1 MKSPSLLLPALGLAV
16 VLSGCA
22 TTAGTGNAGS
32 TDGAGNAGSAAGAET
47 ADSAASRNPVD
58 PYERFNRTMFNF
70 NDKVD
75 QYALKPAATVYK
87 RVLPSFVQT
96 GVYNFFGNL
105 GDVWTAVN
113 NLLQGRVADGVSD
126 VMRFAVNTTFGLGGL
141 LDIGSEAGLQK
152 HRQDFGATL
161 GVWGVQSGPY
171 VVLPLL
177 GSSTVRDSAAL
188 PVDFAGDPWTYV
200 NPDPTRYIG
209 TAVRVIDMRAG
220 VLDASNLIEDAA
232 LDRYEFIRDAY
243 LQRRAGKISSNRER
257 GADSKYRALP
267 DDDDVESK
275 SDNSSSLNGGS
286 AAPSTEP
293 AGNKDA
299 QAEKAP
305 AAPAA
310 SGNQPAFIP
319 APSGEPA
326 K

>member
-1 MKSPSLLLPALGLAV
+1 MKNLGRPVLALSMATI
-16 VLSGCA
+16 LSGCA
-22 TTAGTGNAGS
+22 TSTAQ
-32 TDGAGNAGSAAGAET
+32 
-47 ADSAASRNPVD
+47 NPVD
-58 PYERFNRTMFNF
+58 PFEKFNRTMFTF
-70 NDKVD
+70 NDRVD

-87 RVLPSFVQT
+87 RTLPSFVQT

-126 VMRFAVNTTFGLGGL
+126 AMRFTINSTFGL
-141 LDIGSEAGLQK
+141 AGLIDISSDAGLPK
-152 HRQDFGATL
+152 HNQDFGATL

-188 PVDFAGDPWTYV
+188 PADFAGNPWTYV
-200 NPDPTRYIG
+200 SPDTTRYLG
-209 TAVRVIDMRAG
+209 TALRVIDLRAG

-257 GADSKYRALP
+257 GADAVYRALP
-267 DDDDVESK
+267 DDEDLDSK
-275 SDNSSSLNGGS
+275 TDNGSSLNGGS
-286 AAPSTEP
+286 AAPSAEP
-293 AGNKDA
+293 ATRGDA
-299 QAEKAP
+299 QQEKAP

-310 SGNQPAFIP
+310 NGSQPAFIP
-319 APSGEPA
+319 APDGDTR

>member
-1 MKSPSLLLPALGLAV
+1 M
-16 VLSGCA
+16 
-22 TTAGTGNAGS
+22 
-32 TDGAGNAGSAAGAET
+32 
-47 ADSAASRNPVD
+47 ADRAASRNPVD

-70 NDKVD
+70 NNKVD

-141 LDIGSEAGLQK
+141 LDIGSEAGMQK

-257 GADSKYRALP
+257 DADSKYRALP

-286 AAPSTEP
+286 AAPSTKP

-319 APSGEPA
+319 APSGAPA

>member
-1 MKSPSLLLPALGLAV
+1 MKPASRLLPALGLVAV
-16 VLSGCA
+16 LTGCA
-22 TTAGTGNAGS
+22 TTGGPGNAG
-32 TDGAGNAGSAAGAET
+32 AQ
-47 ADSAASRNPVD
+47 NPVD
-58 PYERFNRTMFNF
+58 PFERFNRSMFTF

-75 QYALKPAATVYK
+75 QYALKPVATAYK
-87 RVLPSFVQT
+87 KVLPSFVQT

-113 NLLQGRVADGVSD
+113 NILQGRVADGVSD
-126 VMRFAVNTTFGLGGL
+126 VMRFAVNTTFGLAGL
-141 LDIGSEAGLQK
+141 IDIGSDAGLQK

-177 GSSTVRDSAAL
+177 GSSTVRDSFAL
-188 PVDFAGDPWTYV
+188 PVDYAGDPWSYV
-200 NPDPTRYIG
+200 NPNRVRYSG
-209 TAVRVIDMRAG
+209 TALRIIDMRAG

-257 GADSKYRALP
+257 GTDSVYRALP
-267 DDDDVESK
+267 DEDDLDTK
-275 SDNSSSLNGGS
+275 TDNASSLNGGAS
-286 AAPSTEP
+286 APSTEP
-293 AGNKDA
+293 AARKDA
-299 QAEKAP
+299 QGEKAP

-310 SGNQPAFIP
+310 SGSQPAFIP
-319 APSGEPA
+319 APSKDAP

>member
-1 MKSPSLLLPALGLAV
+1 M
-16 VLSGCA
+16 SG
-22 TTAGTGNAGS
+22 S
-32 TDGAGNAGSAAGAET
+32 
-47 ADSAASRNPVD
+47 NPID
-58 PYERFNRTMFNF
+58 PYERFNRSMFTF
-70 NDKVD
+70 NDRVD

-87 RVLPSFVQT
+87 RTLPSFVQT

-113 NLLQGRVADGVSD
+113 HLLQGRVADGVSD
-126 VMRFAVNTTFGLGGL
+126 AMRFTINSTFGLAGL
-141 LDIGSEAGLQK
+141 IDIGSDVGLQK

-188 PVDFAGDPWTYV
+188 PVDFAGDPWSYV
-200 NPDPTRYIG
+200 TPDPTRYFG
-209 TAVRVIDMRAG
+209 TALRVIDMRAG

-257 GADSKYRALP
+257 GADSIYRALP
-267 DDDDVESK
+267 EEDEPESK
-275 SDNSSSLNGGS
+275 TDNGSSLNGGA
-286 AAPSTEP
+286 AAPSAEP
-293 AGNKDA
+293 AGKRDA
-299 QAEKAP
+299 QQEKAP

-310 SGNQPAFIP
+310 TGIQPAFIP
-319 APSGEPA
+319 APDGDVR

>member
-1 MKSPSLLLPALGLAV
+1 MRSPSLLLPALSLAA

-22 TTAGTGNAGS
+22 TTTTTSG
-32 TDGAGNAGSAAGAET
+32 AGSADNAGKPGNTAE
-47 ADSAASRNPVD
+47 RNPVD
-58 PYERFNRTMFNF
+58 PFERFNRTMFRF

-75 QYALKPAATVYK
+75 QYALKPVATVYK

-141 LDIGSEAGLQK
+141 LDISSEAGMQK

-177 GSSTVRDSAAL
+177 GSSTMRDSVAL
-188 PVDFAGDPWTYV
+188 PVDFAGDPWSYV

-209 TAVRVIDMRAG
+209 AALRVIDMRAG

-257 GADSKYRALP
+257 GADSVYRALP
-267 DDDDVESK
+267 DDDEIDTK
-275 SDNSSSLNGGS
+275 PDNGSPLNGGS
-286 AAPSTEP
+286 AAPSKEP
-293 AGNKDA
+293 AGTKDA
-299 QAEKAP
+299 QQQKAP

-310 SGNQPAFIP
+310 PAATGNQPAFIP

>member
-1 MKSPSLLLPALGLAV
+1 MKPPSRLLPALGLVAV
-16 VLSGCA
+16 LTGCA
-22 TTAGTGNAGS
+22 TTDGTGKA
-32 TDGAGNAGSAAGAET
+32 T
-47 ADSAASRNPVD
+47 APNPVD
-58 PYERFNRTMFNF
+58 PFERFNRSMFTF

-75 QYALKPAATVYK
+75 QYALKPVATVYK
-87 RVLPSFVQT
+87 KAVPSFVQT

-113 NLLQGRVADGVSD
+113 HLLQGRVADGVSD
-126 VMRFAVNTTFGLGGL
+126 VMRFAINTTFGLAGL
-141 LDIGSEAGLQK
+141 IDIGSDAGLQK

-177 GSSTVRDSAAL
+177 GSSTVRDSFAL
-188 PVDFAGDPWTYV
+188 PVDYAGDPWSYI
-200 NPDPTRYIG
+200 NPDRTRYIG
-209 TAVRVIDMRAG
+209 TGLRVVDMRAG

-257 GADSKYRALP
+257 GVDSVYRALP
-267 DDDDVESK
+267 DEDDLDTK
-275 SDNSSSLNGGS
+275 TDNASSLNGGA

-293 AGNKDA
+293 AAKKDA
-299 QAEKAP
+299 QQEKTP
-305 AAPAA
+305 AAPAT
-310 SGNQPAFIP
+310 SGSQPAFIP
-319 APSGEPA
+319 APSKDAP

>member
-1 MKSPSLLLPALGLAV
+1 MRSPSLLLPALVLVAV
-16 VLSGCA
+16 LGGCA
-22 TTAGTGNAGS
+22 TTATTGTPGS
-32 TDGAGNAGSAAGAET
+32 SGTPGSA
-47 ADSAASRNPVD
+47 DNAAVRNPVD

-87 RVLPSFVQT
+87 KVLPSFVQT

-209 TAVRVIDMRAG
+209 AAVRVIDMRAG

-257 GADSKYRALP
+257 GADSVYRALP
-267 DDDDVESK
+267 DEDDVDTK
-275 SDNSSSLNGGS
+275 SDNASSLNGGA
-286 AAPSTEP
+286 AAPSAER
-293 AGNKDA
+293 ADRKEA
-299 QAEKAP
+299 QPEAAP

-319 APSGEPA
+319 APSGATA

>member
-1 MKSPSLLLPALGLAV
+1 MRPLSSLLPALGLAV
-16 VLSGCA
+16 VLAGCA
-22 TTAGTGNAGS
+22 TTTTTGTTG
-32 TDGAGNAGSAAGAET
+32 AAGGGT
-47 ADSAASRNPVD
+47 ADNTAARNPVD
-58 PYERFNRTMFNF
+58 PFERFNRTMFNF

-75 QYALKPAATVYK
+75 QYALKPVATVYK
-87 RVLPSFVQT
+87 KVLPSFVQT

-113 NLLQGRVADGVSD
+113 NLLQGRVADGVTD
-126 VMRFAVNTTFGLGGL
+126 VMRFAVNTTLGLGGL

-177 GSSTVRDSAAL
+177 GSSTLRDSAAL

-200 NPDPTRYIG
+200 SPDPVRYG
-209 TAVRVIDMRAG
+209 GAALRVIDMRAG
-220 VLDASNLIEDAA
+220 VLDASNLVEDAA

-257 GADSKYRALP
+257 GADSVYRALP
-267 DDDDVESK
+267 DDDDMDTK
-275 SDNSSSLNGGS
+275 SDNSSPLNGGA

-293 AGNKDA
+293 AGKKDA
-299 QAEKAP
+299 QQEKAP

-319 APSGEPA
+319 APAGEPA

>member
-1 MKSPSLLLPALGLAV
+1 MKTATRLLPALALVAILA
-16 VLSGCA
+16 GCA
-22 TTAGTGNAGS
+22 TTTS
-32 TDGAGNAGSAAGAET
+32 TSSTGSAAATTSADGAPV
-47 ADSAASRNPVD
+47 AARNPVD
-58 PYERFNRTMFNF
+58 PFERFNRTMFVF

-75 QYALKPAATVYK
+75 QYALKPVATAYK
-87 RVLPSFVQT
+87 KVLPSFVQT

-113 NLLQGRVADGVSD
+113 NVLQGRVADGVSD
-126 VMRFAVNTTFGLGGL
+126 VMRFAINTTFGLGGL
-141 LDIGSEAGLQK
+141 IDIGSDAGLQK

-177 GSSTVRDSAAL
+177 GSSTLRDTAAL
-188 PVDFAGDPWTYV
+188 PVDFAGDPLTYV
-200 NPDPTRYIG
+200 NPDRARYS
-209 TAVRVIDMRAG
+209 AAALRVVDLRAG

-257 GADSKYRALP
+257 GKDAVYRALP
-267 DDDDVESK
+267 DDDDMDTK
-275 SDNSSSLNGGS
+275 TDNGSSLNEGG

-293 AGNKDA
+293 RGNKDA
-299 QAEKAP
+299 QPEKAP
-305 AAPAA
+305 AAPAT

-319 APSGEPA
+319 APSNDA

>member
-1 MKSPSLLLPALGLAV
+1 MKSPTLLLPALALAA

-22 TTAGTGNAGS
+22 TTATTATTDSTGS
-32 TDGAGNAGSAAGAET
+32 TDN
-47 ADSAASRNPVD
+47 AASRNPVD

-75 QYALKPAATVYK
+75 QYALKPVATVYK

-188 PVDFAGDPWTYV
+188 PVDLAGDPWTYV
-200 NPDPTRYIG
+200 TPDPTRYIG

-243 LQRRAGKISSNRER
+243 LQRRAGKISSNRES
-257 GADSKYRALP
+257 GADSIYRALP
-267 DDDDVESK
+267 DEDDIDTK
-275 SDNSSSLNGGS
+275 SDNASSLNGGA

-293 AGNKDA
+293 VGNKDA
-299 QAEKAP
+299 QPKAP

>member
-1 MKSPSLLLPALGLAV
+1 MNTLGRPLLALSMV
-16 VLSGCA
+16 TILSGCA
-22 TTAGTGNAGS
+22 TTGATGSDA
-32 TDGAGNAGSAAGAET
+32 SA
-47 ADSAASRNPVD
+47 RNPVD
-58 PYERFNRTMFNF
+58 PFERFNRTMFTF

-75 QYALKPAATVYK
+75 QYALKPAAIAYK
-87 RVLPSFVQT
+87 RVVPSFMQT

-126 VMRFAVNTTFGLGGL
+126 VMRFTINSTFGL
-141 LDIGSEAGLQK
+141 AGLIDISSDAGLPK
-152 HRQDFGATL
+152 HNQDFGATL

-188 PVDFAGDPWTYV
+188 PADFAGNPWTYV
-200 NPDPTRYIG
+200 SPDTTRYLG
-209 TAVRVIDMRAG
+209 TALRVIDLRAG

-243 LQRRAGKISSNRER
+243 LQRRANKISSNRER
-257 GADSKYRALP
+257 GADSVYRALP
-267 DDDDVESK
+267 DDEDLDSK
-275 SDNSSSLNGGS
+275 TDNGSSLNGGS
-286 AAPSTEP
+286 AAPSAEP
-293 AGNKDA
+293 ATRGDA
-299 QAEKAP
+299 QQEKAP

-310 SGNQPAFIP
+310 NGSQPAFIP
-319 APSGEPA
+319 APDGDTR

>member
-1 MKSPSLLLPALGLAV
+1 MKSPSLLAPALGLV
-16 VLSGCA
+16 IVLSGCA
-22 TTAGTGNAGS
+22 TTGGAGS
-32 TDGAGNAGSAAGAET
+32 GDNAAA
-47 ADSAASRNPVD
+47 RNPVD

-75 QYALKPAATVYK
+75 QYALKPVATVYK

-113 NLLQGRVADGVSD
+113 NLLQGRVADGVTD
-126 VMRFAVNTTFGLGGL
+126 VMRFAVNTTLGLGGL

-177 GSSTVRDSAAL
+177 GSSTMRDSVAL

-209 TAVRVIDMRAG
+209 TALRVVDMRAG
-220 VLDASNLIEDAA
+220 VLDASNLVEDAA

-257 GADSKYRALP
+257 GADAAYRALP
-267 DDDDVESK
+267 DDDDLDTK
-275 SDNSSSLNGGS
+275 SDNSSSLNGG
-286 AAPSTEP
+286 ATAPSTEP
-293 AGNKDA
+293 TGNKDA
-299 QAEKAP
+299 QQGKAP

>member
-1 MKSPSLLLPALGLAV
+1 MKSPSVLLPALGLAA

-22 TTAGTGNAGS
+22 TTTATTGAAGGDSADRAGS
-32 TDGAGNAGSAAGAET
+32 VAA
-47 ADSAASRNPVD
+47 RNPVD

-87 RVLPSFVQT
+87 KVLPSFVQT

-126 VMRFAVNTTFGLGGL
+126 VMRFAVNTTLGLGGL
-141 LDIGSEAGLQK
+141 LDISSEAGLQK

-177 GSSTVRDSAAL
+177 GSSTMRDSVAL

-209 TAVRVIDMRAG
+209 AAVRVIDMRAG

-257 GADSKYRALP
+257 GADSVYRALP
-267 DDDDVESK
+267 DDEDMDTK
-275 SDNSSSLNGGS
+275 SDNSSSLNGGP
-286 AAPSTEP
+286 AAPSMEP
-293 AGNKDA
+293 KGNKDA
-299 QAEKAP
+299 QQEKAPAQPAQP

-310 SGNQPAFIP
+310 TGNQPAFIP
-319 APSGEPA
+319 APAGQPA

>member
-1 MKSPSLLLPALGLAV
+1 MKSPSVLLPALVLAA

-22 TTAGTGNAGS
+22 TTNTTSTTGGADNA
-32 TDGAGNAGSAAGAET
+32 ANAAA
-47 ADSAASRNPVD
+47 RNPVD

-75 QYALKPAATVYK
+75 QYALKPAATAYK

-126 VMRFAVNTTFGLGGL
+126 VMRFAVNTTFGFGGL

-177 GSSTVRDSAAL
+177 GSSTLRDSAAL
-188 PVDFAGDPWTYV
+188 PVDFAGDPWSYV
-200 NPDPTRYIG
+200 NPDPTRYVG
-209 TAVRVIDMRAG
+209 SALRVIDMRAG
-220 VLDASNLIEDAA
+220 VLDASSLIEDAA

-257 GADSKYRALP
+257 GADAAYRALP
-267 DDDDVESK
+267 DDDDIDTK
-275 SDNSSSLNGGS
+275 SDNGSSLNGGS
-286 AAPSTEP
+286 AAPSMEP
-293 AGNKDA
+293 GGNKDA
-299 QAEKAP
+299 QQEKAP

>member
-1 MKSPSLLLPALGLAV
+1 MRSPSLLLPALVLVAV
-16 VLSGCA
+16 LGGCA
-22 TTAGTGNAGS
+22 TTATTGTPGS
-32 TDGAGNAGSAAGAET
+32 SGTPGSA
-47 ADSAASRNPVD
+47 DNAAVRNPVD

-87 RVLPSFVQT
+87 KVLPSFVQT

-209 TAVRVIDMRAG
+209 AAVRVIDMRAG

-257 GADSKYRALP
+257 GADSVYRALP
-267 DDDDVESK
+267 DEDDVDTK
-275 SDNSSSLNGGS
+275 SDNASSLNGGA
-286 AAPSTEP
+286 AAPSAER
-293 AGNKDA
+293 AGRKEA
-299 QAEKAP
+299 QPEAAP

-319 APSGEPA
+319 APSGAPA

>member
-1 MKSPSLLLPALGLAV
+1 MKSPSFLLPALGFAV

-22 TTAGTGNAGS
+22 TTAATGS
-32 TDGAGNAGSAAGAET
+32 AGNTAAH
-47 ADSAASRNPVD
+47 NPVD

-75 QYALKPAATVYK
+75 QYALKPAATAYK

-113 NLLQGRVADGVSD
+113 SLLQGRVADGVSD

-177 GSSTVRDSAAL
+177 GSSTMRDSVAL

-200 NPDPTRYIG
+200 KPDPTRYIG
-209 TAVRVIDMRAG
+209 AAIRVVDMRAG

-257 GADSKYRALP
+257 GADDAYRALP
-267 DDDDVESK
+267 DDDMDTK
-275 SDNSSSLNGGS
+275 SDNSSSLNGGP
-286 AAPSTEP
+286 AAPSAET
-293 AGNKDA
+293 GVNKDA
-299 QAEKAP
+299 QQDKAP
-305 AAPAA
+305 AAPAP
-310 SGNQPAFIP
+310 SGSQPAFIP

>member
-1 MKSPSLLLPALGLAV
+1 MKPASRLLPALGLVAV
-16 VLSGCA
+16 LTGCA
-22 TTAGTGNAGS
+22 TTGGTGNA
-32 TDGAGNAGSAAGAET
+32 T
-47 ADSAASRNPVD
+47 APNPVD
-58 PYERFNRTMFNF
+58 PFERFNRSMFTF
-70 NDKVD
+70 NDKID
-75 QYALKPAATVYK
+75 QYALKPVATVYK
-87 RVLPSFVQT
+87 KAVPSFVQT

-126 VMRFAVNTTFGLGGL
+126 VMRFAVNTTFGLAGL
-141 LDIGSEAGLQK
+141 IDIGSDAGLQK

-177 GSSTVRDSAAL
+177 GSSTVRDSFAL
-188 PVDFAGDPWTYV
+188 PVDYAGDPWSYV
-200 NPDPTRYIG
+200 NPDRVRYTG
-209 TAVRVIDMRAG
+209 TALRVIDMRAG

-257 GADSKYRALP
+257 GADSVYRALP
-267 DDDDVESK
+267 DDDDLDTK
-275 SDNSSSLNGGS
+275 TDNASSLNGG
-286 AAPSTEP
+286 APAPSTEP
-293 AGNKDA
+293 AGKKDA
-299 QAEKAP
+299 QGEKAP

-319 APSGEPA
+319 TPSKDAP

>member
-1 MKSPSLLLPALGLAV
+1 MKPPSWLLPALGLVV
-16 VLSGCA
+16 VLGGCA
-22 TTAGTGNAGS
+22 TTGGAGS
-32 TDGAGNAGSAAGAET
+32 AENAGNADNAGTAAA
-47 ADSAASRNPVD
+47 RNPVD

-75 QYALKPAATVYK
+75 QYALKPAATAYK
-87 RVLPSFVQT
+87 RVVPSFVQT

-113 NLLQGRVADGVSD
+113 HLLQGRVADGVSD

-161 GVWGVQSGPY
+161 GVWGVQSGPS

-177 GSSTVRDSAAL
+177 GSSTMRDSVAL
-188 PVDFAGDPWTYV
+188 PVDFAGDPWSYV
-200 NPDPTRYIG
+200 SPDPTRYTG
-209 TAVRVIDMRAG
+209 TALRVIDLRAG

-257 GADSKYRALP
+257 GADATYRALP
-267 DDDDVESK
+267 DDDEFDTK
-275 SDNSSSLNGGS
+275 SDNSSSLNGGA

-293 AGNKDA
+293 TGNKDA
-299 QAEKAP
+299 QQEKAP

-310 SGNQPAFIP
+310 AGNQPAFIP
-319 APSGEPA
+319 APSGETA